1 MINYEELSKDELIK
15 RAKLTSELAIA
26 IDGLWFLS
34 AEKANGFDKALDM
47 DIEVW
52 ERYFSVSI
60 KRIRKYF
67 DIKLNGLEGIKE
79 IMRYDPM
86 WDPIGYELIEDSPD
100 SLIFQVHNCPALEGM
115 EKIGREIL
123 TCEPVEGAYLKKLA
137 ETCDPKLKVKALKL
151 PPRKSPDELCCQWRF
166 FFED

>member
-67 DIKLNGLEGIKE
+67 DIGK
-79 IMRYDPM
+79 M
-86 WDPIGYELIEDSPD
+86 
-100 SLIFQVHNCPALEGM
+100 
-115 EKIGREIL
+115 
-123 TCEPVEGAYLKKLA
+123 
-137 ETCDPKLKVKALKL
+137 
-151 PPRKSPDELCCQWRF
+151 
-166 FFED
+166 